1 MKRLLAILTPLLLFA
16 QEPAKEEKEKE
27 PEKVEAPAAEEPAS
41 TEPRT
46 GGSVDLG
53 FRWNSNVVGSLDT
66 YRSIVNLG
74 EGPRVMGFQY
84 TLLEAPAKAWDRLDM
99 SAGGWGGDPSA
110 WFRLDVSRLT
120 AYRLRLDHRD
130 TAYFNAMPTFANPLL
145 ERGVFMNQRAFD
157 TRRRYTDL
165 MLETRPGKALKP
177 YFGYTR
183 DSGDGRG
190 ITTFVTD
197 GNEYPVA
204 NTLND
209 RTHNFRGGVE
219 WTIGK
224 GHLTLEQGGLVLDDD
239 QRVSTAD
246 RNTGNRQTPFLGR
259 QLFLGELLQTYAVS
273 GHSLYS
279 KALGGWQAAS
289 WLDLSGS
296 FLYSQPK
303 TDVVYNQLNKGLF
316 AGFDSLLFA
325 DQQSLRWVAASR
337 QPHSSGS
344 AMAEIRPHER
354 IRIMES
360 YFTDRFH
367 NASTFDRLVWNQ
379 SQQQLDVMVEAS
391 RWLTLRGGHRY
402 SWGDGSSRGGLLS
415 PTGTDISR
423 LRRHAFTGG
432 GTLRVKSRLTLFGDV
447 ERARSSEVLFRTSL
461 GDYEKYRA
469 RARYD
474 VSSNLNLQFNF
485 GAINNDNP
493 PQFGRFNL
501 RQRQTAA
508 AIHWLPRGG
517 KQLRLIG
524 EYARSSMRTVI
535 DYSVPQTFG
544 REISRYVDNG
554 HTFSGMADM
563 GLPGKVTLSAGGAMF
578 RSSGSRPSHFYQP
591 QIRLTAPVSKRVHLI
606 ADYRWFSFSQPFFRV
621 ELFRTHQFMAGFRL
635 LQ

>member
-1 MKRLLAILTPLLLFA
+1 
-16 QEPAKEEKEKE
+16 
-27 PEKVEAPAAEEPAS
+27 
-41 TEPRT
+41 
-46 GGSVDLG
+46 
-53 FRWNSNVVGSLDT
+53 
-66 YRSIVNLG
+66 
-74 EGPRVMGFQY
+74 
-84 TLLEAPAKAWDRLDM
+84 
-99 SAGGWGGDPSA
+99 
-110 WFRLDVSRLT
+110 
-120 AYRLRLDHRD
+120 
-130 TAYFNAMPTFANPLL
+130 
-145 ERGVFMNQRAFD
+145 
-157 TRRRYTDL
+157 
-165 MLETRPGKALKP
+165 
-177 YFGYTR
+177 
-183 DSGDGRG
+183 
-190 ITTFVTD
+190 
-197 GNEYPVA
+197 
-204 NTLND
+204 
-209 RTHNFRGGVE
+209 
-219 WTIGK
+219 
-224 GHLTLEQGGLVLDDD
+224 
-239 QRVSTAD
+239 
-246 RNTGNRQTPFLGR
+246 
-259 QLFLGELLQTYAVS
+259 
-273 GHSLYS
+273 
-279 KALGGWQAAS
+279 
-289 WLDLSGS
+289 
-296 FLYSQPK
+296 
-303 TDVVYNQLNKGLF
+303 
-316 AGFDSLLFA
+316 
-325 DQQSLRWVAASR
+325 
-337 QPHSSGS
+337 
-344 AMAEIRPHER
+344 MAEIRPHER

-493 PQFGRFNL
+493 PQFGRFSL